1 MMPHMSHID
10 FLGIGAPKCGTT
22 WLSAQLDAHPQ
33 IGFAPAKEVYY
44 FADTILRRIAGQE
57 LRCFDRG
64 VAWYHE
70 QFPPAV
76 GAVSYR
82 GEFCPAYLYSEEAVA
97 RIGAYRPDIKLLLCL
112 RPPVEMIYSW
122 YWYNRNAVVASL
134 PESFEKTMENP
145 FLRDLGCFARHLRP
159 YLDRFPA
166 ENILVVQFDAIR
178 RDPDRVREG
187 VYKFLDV
194 AADFKPQLEAV
205 KNPARAPRFP
215 ILQSSAQRLYGAGRG
230 QTPEIAGGRQ
240 NAPGRLSRAQHP
252 GSRVRATRA
261 GRAPQMGSV
270 LRRRSGRTLPPVAEP
285 SSYRLKA
292 LPSDPC
298 SSLALHHCPSV
309 SWARK
314 ISGSIVRRPLVAKK
328 GWHQPW

>member
-1 MMPHMSHID
+1 MPHMSHID

-215 ILQSSAQRLYGAGRG
+215 ILQSSAQRLYGA
-230 QTPEIAGGRQ
+230 ISAV
-240 NAPGRLSRAQHP
+240 PGVGKLLKSPAVAKMLQDAYH
-252 GSRVRATRA
+252 GLNTRA
-261 GRAPQMGSV
+261 REYEPLAP
-270 LRRRSGRTLPPVAEP
+270 EE
-285 SSYRLKA
+285 RLKWEA
-292 LPSDPC
+292 YYAADQEELSHLLR
-298 SSLALHHCPSV
+298 SLRV
-309 SWARK
+309 
-314 ISGSIVRRPLVAKK
+314 IG
-328 GWHQPW
+328 